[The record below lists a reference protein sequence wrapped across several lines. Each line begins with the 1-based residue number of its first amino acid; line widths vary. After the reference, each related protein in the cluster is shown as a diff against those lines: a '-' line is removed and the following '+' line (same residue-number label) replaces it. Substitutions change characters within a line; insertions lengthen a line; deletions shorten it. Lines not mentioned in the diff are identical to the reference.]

1 MESRLQRQLARRRR
15 VRTTRWLLAGLASC
29 LLAGGVYLFIAA
41 RAHTALAPQGTRD
54 SAATRLAY
62 KAPLTSTPTT
72 ALASASPSQTI
83 DTQSASRKTS
93 QTGSDSE
100 ATADAMTRSS
110 KAVQKA
116 SVPFPD
122 APALSGS
129 TKSISQLRPRHKY
142 IALTLDDGYDFQPEM
157 LEYLKAHNVR
167 CTTFL
172 VGTWASGHAKE
183 VKRMRDAG
191 FEIANHT
198 WSHPFLTRLS
208 SSGVRRELTRTQRV
222 LTRVTGN
229 QAPYL
234 RPPFGDTDS
243 GVKSAA
249 AGLGYRVVLWNRSFG
264 DSGRGPTP
272 KKLYNN
278 VMKSRGGVKPGD
290 IILGHWS
297 SKPTYEALKKV
308 VPELQAQGYE
318 FVTISELIADSK
330 K

>member
-1 MESRLQRQLARRRR
+1 MESRLQRQVARRRR
-15 VRTTRWLLAGLASC
+15 VRTARWLLAGLITC
-29 LLAGGVYLFIAA
+29 VLAAGAYIYISL
-41 RAHTALAPQGTRD
+41 RAHSSAAHPADGSTDTQLAYRAPKTSAVTTPATTETTSSAVDATPSSSQEASQGGSD
-54 SAATRLAY
+54 AESGADAATR
-62 KAPLTSTPTT
+62 
-72 ALASASPSQTI
+72 SQ
-83 DTQSASRKTS
+83 
-93 QTGSDSE
+93 
-100 ATADAMTRSS
+100 
-110 KAVQKA
+110 KAVREA
-116 SVPFPD
+116 AVRFPD
-122 APALSGS
+122 APEISGS
-129 TKSISQLRPRHKY
+129 TKSLSQLRPKHKY

-157 LEYLKAHNVR
+157 LKFLKDHNVR

-172 VGTWASGHAKE
+172 VGNWASGHTKD
-183 VKRMRDAG
+183 VKAMRDAG
-191 FEIANHT
+191 FEIANHS

-208 SSGVRRELTRTQRV
+208 SSGVRRELIRTQRV
-222 LTRVTGN
+222 ITGVTGD

-249 AGLGYRVVLWNRSFG
+249 AGLGYRIVLWNRSFG

-297 SKPTYEALKKV
+297 SKPTYEALKKI

-318 FVTISELIADSK
+318 FVTVSELIADSK